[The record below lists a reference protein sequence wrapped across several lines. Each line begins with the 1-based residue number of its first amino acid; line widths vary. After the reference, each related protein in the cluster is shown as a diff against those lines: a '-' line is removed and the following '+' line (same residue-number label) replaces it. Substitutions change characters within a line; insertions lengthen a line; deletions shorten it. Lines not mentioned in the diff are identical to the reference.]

1 MLLISDVHGAVEPLR
16 RVVAEGGPLLILG
29 DLINFLDY
37 RDCSGI
43 IAEVSGKDIA
53 ERFVAL
59 RTAGR
64 ADEASAMWRDHA
76 KGREQELRSRYRRA
90 VGAAY
95 AEIFQP
101 LAGADAFVT
110 YGNVDRPELL
120 REHLPPSVR
129 FIDHGVV
136 EIEGLSVGFA
146 GGGSERIGTPGEV
159 SEEEMAAKLADLGGV
174 DVLCTHVPPDLPS
187 LSTDVIGGKEKG
199 SRAVLD
205 YVLAEQPSYHYFG
218 DIHQPSATRWR
229 IGRTRCVN
237 LGYFRATG
245 RATRHD
251 AVDG

>member
-16 RVVAEGGPLLILG
+16 RVVAQGGPLLILG
-29 DLINFLDY
+29 DLINFIDY

-43 IAEVSGKDIA
+43 IADVSGKDVA
-53 ERFVAL
+53 ERFVWL
-59 RTAGR
+59 RTQGR
-64 ADEASAMWRDHA
+64 TGEASAMWRDHTR
-76 KGREQELRSRYRRA
+76 GRENELRARYNEA
-90 VGAAY
+90 VDAAY

-101 LAGADAFVT
+101 LVGADAYLT

-120 REHLPPSVR
+120 LEHLPESAR

-159 SEEEMAAKLADLGGV
+159 TEEDMAAKLAELGGV
-174 DVLCTHVPPDLPS
+174 DILCTHVPPDLPT

-205 YVLAEQPSYHYFG
+205 HILAEQPSFHYFG
-218 DIHQPSATRWR
+218 DIHQPTATRWR
-229 IGRTRCVN
+229 IGRTACIN

-245 RATRHD
+245 RATRHVG
-251 AVDG
+251 VDG

>member
-29 DLINFLDY
+29 DLINFIDY

-43 IAEVSGKDIA
+43 IADVSGKDIA
-53 ERFVAL
+53 RRFVSL
-59 RTAGR
+59 RTQGR
-64 ADEASAMWRDHA
+64 TEEASAMWRDHTR
-76 KGREQELRSRYRRA
+76 GRESEMRSRYNEA

-95 AEIFQP
+95 AEILAP
-101 LAGADAFVT
+101 LAGAEAYLT

-120 REHLPPSVR
+120 LEHLPEPAR

-146 GGGSERIGTPGEV
+146 GGGSQRIGTPGEV
-159 SEEEMAAKLADLGGV
+159 TEDEMAAKLADLDGV
-174 DVLCTHVPPDLPS
+174 DMLCTHVPPDVPV
-187 LSTDVIGGKEKG
+187 LSTDVIGGREKG

-205 YVLAEQPSYHYFG
+205 YIVSEQPPFHYFG
-218 DIHQPSATRWR
+218 DVHQPSATRWR
-229 IGRTRCVN
+229 IGRTISTN

-245 RATRHD
+245 RSTRHP
-251 AVDG
+251 GLHG

>member
-29 DLINFLDY
+29 DLINFIDY

-43 IAEVSGKDIA
+43 IADVSGKDIA
-53 ERFVAL
+53 ERFVSL
-59 RTAGR
+59 RTDGR
-64 ADEASAMWRDHA
+64 AEEASAMWRDHTR
-76 KGREQELRSRYRRA
+76 GRENELRSRYNEA

-95 AEIFQP
+95 TDILDP
-101 LAGADAFVT
+101 LDGADAYLT

-120 REHLPPSVR
+120 VQHLPESVR

-159 SEEEMAAKLADLGGV
+159 SEEDMAAKLSDLGGV
-174 DVLCTHVPPDLPS
+174 DMLCTHVPPDLPT

-199 SRAVLD
+199 SQAVLD
-205 YVLAEQPSYHYFG
+205 YIVAEQPPFHYFG

-229 IGRTRCVN
+229 IGRTLSVN

-251 AVDG
+251 GVDG